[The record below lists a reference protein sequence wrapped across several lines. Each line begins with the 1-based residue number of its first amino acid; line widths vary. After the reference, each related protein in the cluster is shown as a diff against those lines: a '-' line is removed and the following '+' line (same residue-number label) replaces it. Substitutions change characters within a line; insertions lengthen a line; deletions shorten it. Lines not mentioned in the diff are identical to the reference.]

1 MKKRFFVISLLLVVL
16 IASSFM
22 LSSCS
27 YSPREIKYAYEIDNS
42 IARMNGDKAY
52 TEMKN
57 NPDRGFSIRTYLT
70 LPSPSN
76 EIVSYAKADA
86 FPKSEGSDKGA
97 TAKEYVEN
105 ELKKF
110 PDENPT
116 ATLLTVYL
124 TELVGVNEI
133 HTNALSVL
141 NSYLRALR
149 DINMTATVRFAYY
162 HEGAAITPSA
172 DNIINHIASIK
183 TAITSG
189 IVKTAAK
196 DSVTAIRTSFIGK
209 DGDFEDTS
217 AYSSSDVNKIVDACF
232 RLSTDDIFSQTP
244 NVSYKNNSSEYT
256 KLIDTGFF
264 NDNIETE
271 LNSFTSGGKK
281 QTKKDYKQY
290 VSQSLINYNTASLT
304 VRSRSSIDGK
314 AVIRQLKDGSF
325 ATLDISSRY
334 FDSEG
339 KDDVIRLWQN
349 TPITKQELDDM
360 YLPYYDEWFLNAE
373 GASTNRTVYE
383 YIRDFLGYNLSASNL
398 KIEKKTTE
406 NSDGTKSIVTTVSFV
421 ITNYGLSAPLTVDK
435 FNLIIRNNHTGK
447 YLHTLNG
454 VDRYNYDAR
463 ILVSGGQ
470 MLVTQEINGDI
481 DVVQSA
487 PAEGNKGYS
496 IGIQLFN
503 DKASKDSYVRL
514 NNDVPYEN
522 NVNWIYNYR

>member
-1 MKKRFFVISLLLVVL
+1 M
-16 IASSFM
+16 
-22 LSSCS
+22 
-27 YSPREIKYAYEIDNS
+27 
-42 IARMNGDKAY
+42 
-52 TEMKN
+52 
-57 NPDRGFSIRTYLT
+57 
-70 LPSPSN
+70 
-76 EIVSYAKADA
+76 
-86 FPKSEGSDKGA
+86 

-314 AVIRQLKDGSF
+314 AVLRQLKDGSF